1 MRRPEELI
9 HRAVVQHL
17 ELRKAPGVMFTHP
30 ASGGGRSKAEAGI
43 MKALGVRPGWPDLV
57 GVVFDGAGEMRVWG
71 LELKAPQGRLTKEQ
85 REWIKAVSDAGHY
98 AGWASSV
105 DDAVD
110 LLAEW
115 GVIE

>member
-9 HRAVVQHL
+9 YRAVVQHL
-17 ELRKAPGVMFTHP
+17 EYRQRPGVLFTHP
-30 ASGGGRSKAEAGI
+30 ASGGGRSKAEAGV
-43 MKALGVRPGWPDLV
+43 MKALGVRKGWPDLI
-57 GVVFDGAGEMRVWG
+57 GVVIDGSGLNLWG

-85 REWIKAVSDAGHY
+85 REWIEAVSDAGHY

-110 LLAEW
+110 LLTGW
-115 GVIE
+115 GVIK